1 MHLER
6 DEKARCLSI
15 ADVAS
20 NSWLLWVGSL
30 LMVSSNGVRELVRN
44 QGNIKL
50 TFKTHPLY
58 GRMQER
64 CSQTPNTLDRDGCLD
79 QDLRLSRSM
88 QNVRRT
94 QRMVAQ
100 SRSTL
105 LLVATGF
112 GVPNEVYL
120 PAFFRS
126 ASVSGA
132 DLTWLGERPVCSLPR
147 TVRLV
152 LLDWAGFVR
161 RIREKIPAVTAAL
174 TNSRKVFDFRP
185 LLSFLFPEL
194 MAGYTHW
201 AHVDSDQLVG
211 NLRGLIERL
220 GPIDISTR

>member
-1 MHLER
+1 MSEHR
-6 DEKARCLSI
+6 GRCFKFL
-15 ADVAS
+15 V
-20 NSWLLWVGSL
+20 VVGGSL
-30 LMVSSNGVRELVRN
+30 LMVSSNGCVN
-44 QGNIKL
+44 WCGIKETSNSPSKL
-50 TFKTHPLY
+50 IHLY